1 MCAQRVILETD
12 AAGELHGLPKLP
24 PGRRVEVVLRVLD
37 RALDESPR
45 PRRLPP
51 ARLKSALS
59 MSDPDSAVDAAQW
72 EASLERTAR
81 QIEGDPAAFGA
92 SGTGTGTGDDV
103 TATR

>member
-1 MCAQRVILETD
+1 MCAQRIILETD

-24 PGRRVEVVLRVLD
+24 PGRRVEVVFRVLE

-51 ARLKSALS
+51 ARLQSALPLAG
-59 MSDPDSAVDAAQW
+59 PDSAVDAAQW

-81 QIEGDPAAFGA
+81 QIEGDPAAFG
-92 SGTGTGTGDDV
+92 SSGTGTGDDV
-103 TATR
+103 TAAR